1 MIKARETPIH
11 TAAEAAAERAAS
23 LAERPLKLLIAASV
37 ILPLTIFAIASWIS
51 YGQHMS
57 EASDRL
63 QRTVGTMQEHAVKVF
78 ETFAIS
84 ERYLEELF
92 NDVPDAAI
100 RRDQQSYSA
109 RIRNFIKTLPQLRD
123 LWVIDRHGR
132 PLVAGTVYP
141 LPPDLDLSDRDYFTA
156 HTSGNVDTYISK
168 VVRARAADTSFFAIT
183 RKRETASGQ
192 FDGVYLVSIAPEYF
206 TRYYSQLPPSDV
218 SVAGLIRA
226 DGVTLARYP
235 SAAPSTLPSTTPM
248 MKAIAMQ
255 PTAGLTYG
263 VSALDSEKR
272 IIAYR
277 KLPDYGVYVY
287 AGLNIATVRSEWL
300 SDMSAHLVFG
310 IPATLAMVGLGI
322 LTLRHTRREAEIHA
336 QLAQEAARRQSTEL
350 ALRQAQKMEAVGRL
364 TGGIAH
370 DFNNLLTAII
380 GNVELALRRNTSEDG
395 RVANSLNAIRQA
407 SMRAATLVQRLLTF
421 SRQHPQEVKVVDINR
436 LVTDMSDLLHR
447 SIGETVRVETVLA
460 GGLWKAA
467 LDPNQLESAILNLSV
482 NARDS
487 MPNGGR
493 LTIETSN
500 AYLDE
505 SYLKQSGAEVE
516 AGQFVLV
523 AVSDTG
529 TGMTPE
535 VRDRAFDPFF
545 TTKPAG
551 AGSGLGLSMVYGFV
565 KQSHGHVQIYS
576 EMGQGTSIK
585 MYFPRLNDPSAYPA
599 WEADAELVSQR
610 QGKHSETILLVE
622 DDQDVS
628 RFVIDALTDIGYR
641 VVHAETAADAL
652 DKLKATPEI
661 ALLFTDVV
669 LPGGTNGRE
678 LANEVK
684 KQRPELPVV
693 FATGYTR
700 NAIIHHGRLDTD
712 VDLLTKPFTTEAL
725 ATKVRQTLDDA
736 AKSRRRGPQA

>member
-1 MIKARETPIH
+1 MTTARETP
-11 TAAEAAAERAAS
+11 TPTAAERAAS

-37 ILPLTIFAIASWIS
+37 VLPLTIFAIASWIS
-51 YGQHMS
+51 YDQHMV

-63 QRTVGTMQEHAVKVF
+63 QRTVGTMQEHAIKVF

-100 RRDQQSYSA
+100 RADEQTYNERL
-109 RIRNFIKTLPQLRD
+109 RNFTKTLPQLRD

-132 PLVAGTVYP
+132 PLVSGTIYP
-141 LPPDLDLSDRDYFTA
+141 MPRDLDLTDRRFFA
-156 HTSGNVDTYISK
+156 IHTTGKADTYISEVLK
-168 VVRARAADTSFFAIT
+168 ARAANTDFFAIT
-183 RKRETASGQ
+183 RRRENAAGQ

-206 TRYYSQLPPSDV
+206 TRYYSQLPQSDV
-218 SVAGLIRA
+218 SVAGLVRA
-226 DGVTLARYP
+226 DGKTLARYP
-235 SAAPSTLPSTTPM
+235 SVTPSALPSTTPM

-255 PTAGLTYG
+255 PIAGLTSG
-263 VSALDSEKR
+263 VSALDGEKR

-277 KLPDYGVYVY
+277 KLPDYDVYVY
-287 AGLNIATVRSEWL
+287 AALNTATVRSEWI

-322 LTLRHTRREAEIHA
+322 LTLRHTRREAEINA

-380 GNVELALRRNTSEDG
+380 GNVELALRRNSSEDT

-421 SRQHPQEVKVVDINR
+421 SRQHPQEVKVVDVNR
-436 LVTDMSDLLHR
+436 LVTDMSELLHR

-467 LDPNQLESAILNLSV
+467 LDPNQFESAILNLAV

-505 SYLKQSGAEVE
+505 AYIKQSNAEVE

-529 TGMTPE
+529 SGMTPE

-551 AGSGLGLSMVYGFV
+551 VGSGLGLSMVYGFV
-565 KQSHGHVQIYS
+565 KQSHGHIQIYS
-576 EMGQGTSIK
+576 EIGQGTAIK
-585 MYFPRLNDPSAYPA
+585 MYFPRLTDPSAYPA
-599 WEADAELVSQR
+599 WEAVSELGAER
-610 QGKHSETILLVE
+610 QGKHTETILLVE
-622 DDQDVS
+622 DDPDVS
-628 RFVIDALTDIGYR
+628 RFVIDALSDIGYR
-641 VVHAETAADAL
+641 VIHADNAAAAL
-652 DKLKATPEI
+652 DKLKATPEV

-669 LPGGTNGRE
+669 LPGGMNGRE

-684 KQRPELPVV
+684 KLRPELPVV

-712 VDLLTKPFTTEAL
+712 VDLLTKPFTTDAL
-725 ATKVRQTLDDA
+725 AKKLRQALDDT
-736 AKSRRRGPQA
+736 AKRRGS

>member
-1 MIKARETPIH
+1 MIQARETPTPIP
-11 TAAEAAAERAAS
+11 TAAERAAS

-37 ILPLTIFAIASWIS
+37 ALPLAIFAIASWIS
-51 YGQHMS
+51 YDQHMS

-63 QRTVGTMQEHAVKVF
+63 QRTVGTMQEHAIKVF

-92 NDVPDAAI
+92 NDVPDGVI
-100 RRDQQSYSA
+100 RQNESQYSA

-123 LWVIDRHGR
+123 LWVIDRNGR
-132 PLVAGTVYP
+132 PLVAGTVHP
-141 LPPDLDLSDRDYFTA
+141 LPRDLDLSDRDYFTA
-156 HTSGNVDTYISK
+156 HTSSNTDTFISK
-168 VVRARAADTSFFAIT
+168 VVQARVADTNFFAIT
-183 RKRETASGQ
+183 RKRLTRTDE
-192 FDGVYLVSIAPEYF
+192 FDGIYLVSIAPEYF
-206 TRYYSQLPPSDV
+206 TRYYSQLPQSDV
-218 SVAGLIRA
+218 SVAGLIRG
-226 DGVTLARYP
+226 DGETLARYP
-235 SAAPSTLPSTTPM
+235 ATAPSALTPTTSPM
-248 MKAIAMQ
+248 MRAIAAQ
-255 PTAGLTYG
+255 PTAGITYG
-263 VSALDSEKR
+263 YSAIDGEQR

-287 AGLNIATVRSEWL
+287 AALNTATVRSEWI

-322 LTLRHTRREAEIHA
+322 LTLRHTRREAEINA

-380 GNVELALRRNTSEDG
+380 GNVELALRRNTSEDA

-421 SRQHPQEVKVVDINR
+421 SRQHPQEVKVVDVNR
-436 LVTDMSDLLHR
+436 LVTDMSELLHR

-487 MPNGGR
+487 MPNGGQ

-505 SYLKQSGAEVE
+505 AYIKQSNAEVE

-529 TGMTPE
+529 SGMTPE

-551 AGSGLGLSMVYGFV
+551 VGSGLGLSMVYGFV
-565 KQSHGHVQIYS
+565 KQSHGHIQIYS
-576 EMGQGTSIK
+576 EIGQGTAIK
-585 MYFPRLNDPSAYPA
+585 MYFPRLTDPSAYPT
-599 WEADAELVSQR
+599 WEAVAELAPSR
-610 QGKHSETILLVE
+610 AGKYSETILLVE
-622 DDQDVS
+622 DDSDVS
-628 RFVIDALTDIGYR
+628 RFVIDALSDMGYR
-641 VVHAETAADAL
+641 VIHAETAADAL
-652 DKLKATPEI
+652 DKLKATPEVQ
-661 ALLFTDVV
+661 LLFTDVV
-669 LPGGTNGRE
+669 LPGGMNGRE

-684 KQRPELPVV
+684 KLRPELPVV

-725 ATKVRQTLDDA
+725 AKKLRQVLDDSA
-736 AKSRRRGPQA
+736 RKK